1 MDLNYCPHCQV
12 HPLVSDWE
20 IDDDCCYVCRRYA
33 FLRGERPIQ
42 GENEM
47 SKIILTDSQIV
58 RLFELVETVAAVQR
72 EIPIPPVGFAS
83 NENTRLETA
92 KALRI
97 SLEKKNDTLIEL
109 GALLRPES
117 EFAPTTG
124 D

>member
-1 MDLNYCPHCQV
+1 M
-12 HPLVSDWE
+12 
-20 IDDDCCYVCRRYA
+20 A
-33 FLRGERPIQ
+33 
-42 GENEM
+42 
-47 SKIILTDSQIV
+47 KIILTDSQIV

-72 EIPIPPVGFAS
+72 EIPVPPQGFAS

-92 KALRI
+92 KALRT

-117 EFAPTTG
+117 EFAPTTA

>member
-1 MDLNYCPHCQV
+1 MRV
-12 HPLVSDWE
+12 K
-20 IDDDCCYVCRRYA
+20 
-33 FLRGERPIQ
+33 F
-42 GENEM
+42 
-47 SKIILTDSQIV
+47 TDAQIV

-72 EIPIPPVGFAS
+72 EIPVPPQGFAS

-92 KALRI
+92 KALRA
-97 SLEKKNDTLIEL
+97 SLEQKNDVLLEL

>member
-1 MDLNYCPHCQV
+1 MR
-12 HPLVSDWE
+12 
-20 IDDDCCYVCRRYA
+20 I
-33 FLRGERPIQ
+33 
-42 GENEM
+42 
-47 SKIILTDSQIV
+47 KLTDVQIV

-72 EIPIPPVGFAS
+72 EIPVPPQGFAS

-92 KALRI
+92 KALRA
-97 SLEKKNDTLIEL
+97 SLEQKNAVVLEL

>member
-1 MDLNYCPHCQV
+1 MR
-12 HPLVSDWE
+12 
-20 IDDDCCYVCRRYA
+20 I
-33 FLRGERPIQ
+33 
-42 GENEM
+42 
-47 SKIILTDSQIV
+47 KLTDAQIV

-92 KALRI
+92 KALRA

-109 GALLRPES
+109 GALLRSES
-117 EFAPTTG
+117 EFASTTG

>member
-1 MDLNYCPHCQV
+1 
-12 HPLVSDWE
+12 
-20 IDDDCCYVCRRYA
+20 
-33 FLRGERPIQ
+33 
-42 GENEM
+42 M
-47 SKIILTDSQIV
+47 SKIILTESQIV

-72 EIPIPPVGFAS
+72 EIPIPPVDFAS